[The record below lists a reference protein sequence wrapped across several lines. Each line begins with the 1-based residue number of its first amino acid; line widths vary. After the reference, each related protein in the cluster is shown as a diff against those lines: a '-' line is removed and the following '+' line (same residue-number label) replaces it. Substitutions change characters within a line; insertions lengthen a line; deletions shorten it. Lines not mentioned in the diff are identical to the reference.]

1 MMKTIAVASI
11 VASATAFVSNPSSR
25 NVRNG
30 ATFQQIR
37 MSDNANMFGGEKAVE
52 TTPVVE
58 AVVETEPAVKGRQ
71 SQKYE
76 DQAAKLRQEAAD
88 MEVAM
93 REEAR
98 AKGLPEEMINKLIP
112 LPRQPSAPKSE
123 GTVLVEEKVVALTA
137 AQVRAKLGYLN
148 TGDAVRM
155 SSELERI
162 KQKGTITKWNAKD
175 IGIKPNFAVSNGQL
189 TSRTK
194 IDPLKLKLD
203 DVGYAYQNVFVA
215 ALVIGGV
222 LGVSSSFIGG
232 QLGFILGYS
241 SALIPITLVGLGSIA
256 PSLIGDILARFK
268 YATNKEAR
276 DQYVHMNAGTV
287 QRNKSHFILPFSC
300 QFLPVFRYPNF
311 YFIFLTFFP
320 LCFIS
325 FFLFSG
331 KFLVGYVLG
340 LPVSRFDAG
349 GPSNTVDFFQLRPTS
364 SKPDAESKLM
374 FKQTTFKQMDIA
386 RCSASCLGGNVA
398 ECIMFGQSAGTN
410 PGDVNLLNEIIGAV
424 QPAMTPEATQ
434 SHIRWSALTAYDII
448 TEYKEEY
455 LRLVEAFREGL
466 PLEECIAAIEGEGSA
481 ILTNQ

>member
-1 MMKTIAVASI
+1 MMKSIAVASI
-11 VASATAFVSNPSSR
+11 VASASAFISNG
-25 NVRNG
+25 G
-30 ATFQQIR
+30 ARSVHGTTFSQLK
-37 MSDNANMFGGEKAVE
+37 MSDNSNMFGGEKPAASEPVVSAAVE
-52 TTPVVE
+52 
-58 AVVETEPAVKGRQ
+58 AAPAVKGRQ

-76 DQAAKLRQEAAD
+76 DQAARLRQEAAD

-112 LPRQPSAPKSE
+112 LPRQPSAPKAE
-123 GTVLVEEKVVALTA
+123 GSVLVEVKPIALTA
-137 AQVRAKLGYLN
+137 AQVRTKLGYLN

-162 KQKGTITKWNAKD
+162 KQKGSINLWNTKD

-276 DQYVHMNAGTV
+276 NQYVHMNAG
-287 QRNKSHFILPFSC
+287 
-300 QFLPVFRYPNF
+300 
-311 YFIFLTFFP
+311 
-320 LCFIS
+320 
-325 FFLFSG
+325 
-331 KFLVGYVLG
+331 
-340 LPVSRFDAG
+340 
-349 GPSNTVDFFQLRPTS
+349 
-364 SKPDAESKLM
+364 
-374 FKQTTFKQMDIA
+374 
-386 RCSASCLGGNVA
+386 
-398 ECIMFGQSAGTN
+398 
-410 PGDVNLLNEIIGAV
+410 
-424 QPAMTPEATQ
+424 
-434 SHIRWSALTAYDII
+434 
-448 TEYKEEY
+448 
-455 LRLVEAFREGL
+455 
-466 PLEECIAAIEGEGSA
+466 
-481 ILTNQ
+481 

>member
-1 MMKTIAVASI
+1 MKTIAVASI
-11 VASATAFVSNPSSR
+11 VASVSGFISNGGSR
-25 NVRNG
+25 SGRGV
-30 ATFQQIR
+30 TFQQLK
-37 MSDNANMFGGEKAVE
+37 MSENSNMFGGEKTVE
-52 TTPVVE
+52 VTKVADV
-58 AVVETEPAVKGRQ
+58 ASSSPAAKGRQ

-112 LPRQPSAPKSE
+112 LPRQPAAPKPE
-123 GTVLVEEKVVALTA
+123 GIVIEEVKVALSA
-137 AQVRAKLGYLN
+137 AQVRTKLGYLN

-162 KQKGTITKWNAKD
+162 KQKGNINLWNAKD

-268 YATNKEAR
+268 YATNEEAR
-276 DQYVHMNAGTV
+276 NQYVHMNAGKDLLKNV
-287 QRNKSHFILPFSC
+287 MFCIVRRDYFILWS
-300 QFLPVFRYPNF
+300 
-311 YFIFLTFFP
+311 I
-320 LCFIS
+320 I
-325 FFLFSG
+325 
-331 KFLVGYVLG
+331 
-340 LPVSRFDAG
+340 
-349 GPSNTVDFFQLRPTS
+349 
-364 SKPDAESKLM
+364 
-374 FKQTTFKQMDIA
+374 
-386 RCSASCLGGNVA
+386 
-398 ECIMFGQSAGTN
+398 CI
-410 PGDVNLLNEIIGAV
+410 
-424 QPAMTPEATQ
+424 
-434 SHIRWSALTAYDII
+434 
-448 TEYKEEY
+448 
-455 LRLVEAFREGL
+455 
-466 PLEECIAAIEGEGSA
+466 
-481 ILTNQ
+481 